1 MQAEK
6 IPAIVGGLGYSP
18 ADENKHQRYNGGEI
32 HMGIFSR
39 IGDIMKANVNDLID
53 KAEDPEKM
61 VKQIIRDLQQEVAK
75 STQAL
80 GKAIDFSTSDGII
93 TILFLVAMAAV
104 DVLYAVKLIR
114 GSGK

>member
-1 MQAEK
+1 MQVEK

-61 VKQIIRDLQQEVAK
+61 VKQIIRDLQQEVTK

-80 GKAIDFSTSDGII
+80 GKA
-93 TILFLVAMAAV
+93 MAER
-104 DVLYAVKLIR
+104 LLSI
-114 GSGK
+114 

>member
-1 MQAEK
+1 
-6 IPAIVGGLGYSP
+6 
-18 ADENKHQRYNGGEI
+18 
-32 HMGIFSR
+32 MGIFSR

-80 GKAIDFSTSDGII
+80 GNGKPADCRT
-93 TILFLVAMAAV
+93 AV
-104 DVLYAVKLIR
+104 
-114 GSGK
+114 